1 MAWAERKRPV
11 GKGRPPPVVEKG
23 RFAAGKENLVGGMA
37 TLAVKCTV
45 VEGRKAEDRTP
56 AGVGVVV
63 AHS

>member
-1 MAWAERKRPV
+1 M
-11 GKGRPPPVVEKG
+11 EKG
-23 RFAAGKENLVGGMA
+23 RFAAGKENLVGGRA
-37 TLAVKCTV
+37 TLVAKCTV

>member
-1 MAWAERKRPV
+1 M
-11 GKGRPPPVVEKG
+11 EKG

-37 TLAVKCTV
+37 TPAVKCTV